1 MSANTPTVEGTSRG
15 TLLVVDGHS
24 LAFRA
29 FALPVVEFS
38 TSSGQATNAV
48 WGFAT
53 MLSQVIDAEHPDH
66 LAVAFD
72 VKGGT
77 FRNQML
83 PQYKGHRERGPS
95 GDCSASCH

>member
-1 MSANTPTVEGTSRG
+1 
-15 TLLVVDGHS
+15 
-24 LAFRA
+24 
-29 FALPVVEFS
+29 
-38 TSSGQATNAV
+38 
-48 WGFAT
+48 

-83 PQYKGHRERGPS
+83 PQYKGTATRPPRN
-95 GDCSASCH
+95 CSASCH